1 MSASIALPQGI
12 VQTILQPWIGRAAR
26 SPQRWERS
34 LGRKD
39 VFTLEAADRVTVSCL
54 DGMLWITL
62 DGDGSDYVLATGQAL
77 RVPAGNRAV
86 IEALAESRFGVAPA

>member
-12 VQTILQPWIGRAAR
+12 VKSFRSALPGIAAR

-34 LGRKD
+34 LGQREL
-39 VFTLEAADRVTVSCL
+39 FTLEAADRVTISCL

-62 DGDGSDYVLATGQAL
+62 DGDGSDYVLAVGQAL

-86 IEALAESRFGVAPA
+86 IGALALSRFGVAPA